1 MSVAF
6 PKIAVVGSGAIGL
19 YYGTRLA
26 LAGADVRFLLRSD
39 LAAVRERGITV
50 RVGDQTL
57 RIPPAQVGA
66 FDRPAEIGP
75 VDLVVVALKTTAN
88 DRLASLLPP
97 LLGPQTAI
105 LTLQNGLGAD
115 ELLAALFGAERILG
129 GLCFIACNR
138 VALGE
143 VACFHPGSVTLGEFG
158 RPAGDRVRALAA
170 QFERAGVTCAVVD
183 NLQEARWRKL
193 IWNVPF
199 NGLAIARGGLTTDR
213 LLADPELAAEARTLM
228 DELAAA
234 ARAQN
239 LDIPEAFLQEMLD
252 ITPALGAYQPSS
264 LLDWLAGREV
274 EVEAI
279 WGEPMRRARAAGA
292 RTPRLDSLY
301 ASIRQRVAAGAA
313 KERSRERE

>member
-1 MSVAF
+1 MSAAF

-50 RVGDQTL
+50 RVGDQLL

-66 FDRPAEIGP
+66 FGRPAEIGP

-88 DRLASLLPP
+88 DRLAGLLPP

-138 VALGE
+138 VAPGE

-158 RPAGDRVRALAA
+158 RPAGDRVRALAK
-170 QFERAGVTCAVVD
+170 QFEQAGVTGSVVD

-199 NGLAIARGGLTTDR
+199 NGLAIATGGLTTDR
-213 LLADPELAAEARTLM
+213 LLADPHLAAEARTLM

-239 LDIPEAFLQEMLD
+239 LDIPETFLQEMLA
-252 ITPALGAYQPSS
+252 ITPALGAYRPSS

-301 ASIRQRVAAGAA
+301 ASIRQRVAAGA
-313 KERSRERE
+313 RR

>member
-19 YYGTRLA
+19 YYGARLA
-26 LAGADVRFLLRSD
+26 LAGAEVRFLLRSD
-39 LAAVRERGITV
+39 LGAVRERGITV
-50 RVGDQTL
+50 RVGAQTL
-57 RIPPAQVGA
+57 RIPPERVGA
-66 FDRPAEIGP
+66 FGGPAEIGP

-88 DRLASLLPP
+88 DQLATLLPP

-138 VALGE
+138 VAPGE
-143 VACFHPGSVTLGEFG
+143 VVCFHPGSMTLGEFG

-170 QFERAGVTCAVVD
+170 QYEQAGVTCSVVD
-183 NLQEARWRKL
+183 NFREARWRKL
-193 IWNVPF
+193 VWNVPF
-199 NGLAIARGGLTTDR
+199 NGLTLATGLTTDR
-213 LLADPELAAEARTLM
+213 LLADPHLAAEVRALM
-228 DELAAA
+228 EEVAAG

-239 LDIPEAFLQEMLD
+239 MDIPEALLQELLD
-252 ITPALGAYQPSS
+252 LTPTLGAYKPSS

-279 WGEPMRRARAAGA
+279 WGEPLRRAKAAGA
-292 RTPRLDSLY
+292 CTPRLALLY
-301 ASIRQRVAAGAA
+301 ALLRQQAAGAG
-313 KERSRERE
+313 RR